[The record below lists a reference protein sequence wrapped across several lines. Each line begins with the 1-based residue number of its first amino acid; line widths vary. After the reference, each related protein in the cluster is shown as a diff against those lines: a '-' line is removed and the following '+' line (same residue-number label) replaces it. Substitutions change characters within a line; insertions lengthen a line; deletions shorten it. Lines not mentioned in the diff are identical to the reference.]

1 MKATSNLISTDLKRI
16 FFKRFLLLLTI
27 SVMSNKLLSL
37 NPFRT
42 CLFHNIGYDINKQ
55 LVSLSFQ
62 IKVFPRVICLEQYDL
77 DINE

>member
-42 CLFHNIGYDINKQ
+42 CLFPNIGYDINKQ